1 MQNNAWISAQDWSL
15 RTTDSNLRYQSKA
28 HRGVGSIFFLV
39 GIGKGW
45 DLANWGTGLLP
56 ACAEHK
62 GWQTYSLNL
71 IWSNRAYEVVPEI
84 FIRCVTG
91 LATYRWG
98 GNTVNRSTHTWGAG
112 AGTGSGG
119 GERHSQSHSSPP
131 HLTVLLLIALSAVAP
146 QSPVQFYLPR
156 KEMFS

>member
-98 GNTVNRSTHTWGAG
+98 GNTVNRSTHTWGAREE
-112 AGTGSGG
+112 GG